1 MDIFSSENK
10 DQFKELGFAAL
21 KSAPGI
27 VGYLDD
33 IKEEI
38 SELAC
43 SYGFVDPFGNGEVQF
58 DPPKGEDRNRF
69 YRSLRYLPSLGRLA
83 NSNLLA
89 DASKQIGLSLPLVMN
104 ASNIRMD
111 QGGHNPNKFHWHQD
125 YTYLLGSLNSVTYWL
140 PLQPVS
146 ATLGGIEIVPGSHK
160 ENLRQFKIVN
170 EAAKMKTGHLSPND
184 LELAQEPTEQKQA
197 VELEYGDGIVFSQF
211 LLHRSLEHA
220 SPHTRWTV
228 QVRVSDALETHYREF
243 GCPMGDTTTILQH
256 DDLRS
261 KLVQSS

>member
-1 MDIFSSENK
+1 MDIFSSK
-10 DQFKELGFAAL
+10 DNVHFQELGFATFKDVSDL
-21 KSAPGI
+21 RP
-27 VGYLDD
+27 YLDD

-38 SELAC
+38 STLAR
-43 SYGFVDPFGNGEVQF
+43 SYGFADPFGDDQAHF
-58 DPPKGEDRNRF
+58 DPPQGDERHRF

-83 NSNLLA
+83 NSLLLTN
-89 DASKQIGLSLPLVMN
+89 ASKQIGLSLPLVMN

-170 EAAKMKTGHLSPND
+170 EEASAKTGQLSPND
-184 LELAQEPTEQKQA
+184 LALAEEPKDPRQA
-197 VELEYGDGIVFSQF
+197 VELDYGDGIVFSQF
-211 LLHRSLEHA
+211 LLHRSLEH
-220 SPHTRWTV
+220 SGPHTRWTI
-228 QVRVSDALETHYREF
+228 QVRISDALEDHYREF
-243 GCPMGDTTTILQH
+243 GCPMGDTTTILRH
-256 DDLRS
+256 DELRS
-261 KLVQSS
+261 KLVQAS